1 MNKIVVQTAQQTS
14 LNHNL
19 HQFSHNAFVGN
30 SVIQFTD
37 SLSTRI
43 AEINAFSAAGICR

>member
-19 HQFSHNAFVGN
+19 HQFGHNAF
-30 SVIQFTD
+30 
-37 SLSTRI
+37 
-43 AEINAFSAAGICR
+43 INANC